1 MNLKFKKTFLLVI
14 ILFIAFPN
22 FVAYAQN
29 DTYTLLAPIPC
40 VGVGG
45 GSCDQNATQTRMPDY
60 IKGLVRL
67 VIGISTVFAVLMIV
81 IGGFQ
86 YMTSDA
92 LQGKQDGKNRIKNS
106 FLGLLLI
113 GASFIILNTINP
125 NLLEINLNIES
136 VQTASQTVGTGEL
149 SAGGTCTTCVPL
161 DSSLPLKPNQ
171 GTEIFPDTNTKLVE
185 MNKKLKDGGVSW
197 WITEAYPPT
206 VVHSNQ
212 CHSAGTCVDANFTGG
227 SLPKTSAFED
237 LTPSEREAHAKNI
250 NAFIKAASDSG
261 LRAIYEVPTEARKS
275 LLVQAGV
282 PSSQIQVVTKLIN
295 NKAIE
300 PHFSVYN

>member
-149 SAGGTCTTCVPL
+149 SGQDISGRPMTEQEIADSNRVKQLLQDEGIFTYAGPCEQGQTTGCVNLNGLPQSAIDGLITLNNACSGCSITITGGTEAGHKTHGVGKANVDLRSTDL
-161 DSSLPLKPNQ
+161 ALNTYIINNG
-171 GTEIFPDTNTKLVE
+171 GTPQEI
-185 MNKKLKDGGVSW
+185 
-197 WITEAYPPT
+197 
-206 VVHSNQ
+206 
-212 CHSAGTCVDANFTGG
+212 
-227 SLPKTSAFED
+227 
-237 LTPSEREAHAKNI
+237 
-250 NAFIKAASDSG
+250 SG
-261 LRAIYEVPTEARKS
+261 LGLKYIVKIGGRD
-275 LLVQAGV
+275 
-282 PSSQIQVVTKLIN
+282 VTFLRESN
-295 NKAIE
+295 
-300 PHFSVYN
+300 HWHVSF